1 MKSRLFIGFSLIL
14 ILAGA
19 SPRALRLQSR
29 SRRPKQSQIAD
40 ICGTGAIWRLV
51 FRYLLLK
58 LYFISGARF
67 LQRGSLASKTPQ
79 IKFAAAKHKIQI

>member
-1 MKSRLFIGFSLIL
+1 LLSKIVCVTPSILLACAAVAANAENLMKSRLFIGFSLIL

-19 SPRALRLQSR
+19 SPRALRLQSQ

-40 ICGTGAIWRLV
+40 TCSTDAIWRLV

-58 LYFISGARF
+58 PIFY
-67 LQRGSLASKTPQ
+67 
-79 IKFAAAKHKIQI
+79 